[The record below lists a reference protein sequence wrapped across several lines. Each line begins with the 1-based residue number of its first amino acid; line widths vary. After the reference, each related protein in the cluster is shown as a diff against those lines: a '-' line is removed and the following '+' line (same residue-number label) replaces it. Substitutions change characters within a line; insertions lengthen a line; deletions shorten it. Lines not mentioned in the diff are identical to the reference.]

1 MELDEEVG
9 CAFVGPFLGF
19 FVSGELIL
27 TLDEDAQAKLRE
39 ALEEH
44 AKSSQD

>member
-1 MELDEEVG
+1 MELNEDVG

-44 AKSSQD
+44 MERPQD